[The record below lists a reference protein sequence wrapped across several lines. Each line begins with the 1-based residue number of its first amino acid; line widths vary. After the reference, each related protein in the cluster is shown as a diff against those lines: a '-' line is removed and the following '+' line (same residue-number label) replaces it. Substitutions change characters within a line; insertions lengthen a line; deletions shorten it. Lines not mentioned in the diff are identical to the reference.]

1 MDHMCQPA
9 GRGRSRPE
17 TRREKFKKKKPDK
30 TVRRAVF
37 SLSVFNVTIIRN
49 LYVQHEMEK
58 ALTTREYA
66 TLTE

>member
-1 MDHMCQPA
+1 MCQPA

-17 TRREKFKKKKPDK
+17 TRREKFKKKKPSDK